1 LVARDERC
9 SSRLKGVDC
18 RTMAGRKSVKTPDF
32 ISETPDL
39 DLLSDVLQTLRLRA
53 LIFKQGSYCGK
64 WALDAT
70 GATGTIFHLIGRG
83 QAWLHLKDER
93 EPLVVRGGDLVMF
106 PNADWHQLS
115 GTPRRQPG
123 TRSGETDDGPFTTV
137 LCARVDFEGGRANP
151 VLEALP
157 PVIVVR
163 SEDRGTSAELHALA
177 RLMLVEYEAETVGR
191 QGVLARLAEAMF
203 VLVLRHHMTKTPQ
216 LKGFLGA
223 LKDERVARSL
233 AALHSRPGEGWR
245 VHTLA
250 REAGMSR
257 TAFAERFAALLGRTP
272 MQYLA
277 AWRMHLAD
285 EMLRVGRAS
294 VAQVAERLGYQT
306 ETAFR
311 RAFKRLR
318 GIGPGDVRRRAR
330 DEA

>member
-1 LVARDERC
+1 
-9 SSRLKGVDC
+9 
-18 RTMAGRKSVKTPDF
+18 MAGRKSVKTPDF
-32 ISETPDL
+32 ISETPDS
-39 DLLSDVLQTLRLRA
+39 DLLSDVLQTLRSRA
-53 LIFKQGSYCGK
+53 RIFKQGSYSGA

-83 QAWLHLKDER
+83 QAWLHHKDES
-93 EPLVVRGGDLVMF
+93 EPLVMRGGDLVMF
-106 PNADWHQLS
+106 PRADWHQLS
-115 GTPRRQPG
+115 GTPRRQSG
-123 TRSGETDDGPFTTV
+123 SRSGASGDGPFTTV
-137 LCARVDFEGGRANP
+137 LCARVDFEAGRANP

-177 RLMLVEYEAETVGR
+177 RLMLVEYEAEAVGR
-191 QGVLARLAEAMF
+191 QGVLDRFAEAMF
-203 VLVLRHHMTKTPQ
+203 VLVLRHHMTKLPE

-223 LKDERVARSL
+223 LKDERIARAL
-233 AALHSRPGEGWR
+233 AALHAKPGEGWR

-250 REAGMSR
+250 RKAGMSR
-257 TAFAERFAALLGRTP
+257 TSFAERFAALLGRTP

-285 EMLRVGRAS
+285 EMLRLERAS

-318 GIGPGDVRRRAR
+318 GIGPGAVRRRAR
-330 DEA
+330 DGA